1 MAAIFYKLPS
11 NKENSSIRGTKSKMM
26 RKENVNVQMLQPQD
40 RLGRQEDQIRLEN
53 KIKKVTKVSYT
64 YFDTLVRP
72 ERKE

>member
-53 KIKKVTKVSYT
+53 KIKKV
-64 YFDTLVRP
+64 
-72 ERKE
+72 